1 MYLIFEPDRFR
12 NTDAFSWCLYGL
24 LEHIY
29 SILIR
34 QFFNLF
40 VFFIVFL
47 FAAVSAFV
55 AMVLSEVEYSELMH
69 VDNMGKHRLFYY
81 NIARDVRDRMLQR
94 NFDEF
99 SCIWAEKIKTPHGI
113 IVTKILKLD
122 MSKLVS
128 KVHKNVY

>member
-1 MYLIFEPDRFR
+1 
-12 NTDAFSWCLYGL
+12 
-24 LEHIY
+24 
-29 SILIR
+29 
-34 QFFNLF
+34 
-40 VFFIVFL
+40 
-47 FAAVSAFV
+47 
-55 AMVLSEVEYSELMH
+55 MVLSEVEYSELMH

-128 KVHKNVY
+128 KVHKNVLVIKNVCYDWKNDSYLGLFFCGLNLSY